1 MSPEEVLAL
10 GRSRGHLSPPGRG
23 PDPRGACRGAGWA
36 EEGLRER
43 KDRRE
48 DLGVHPRGHGWVGLS
63 LADLGRRSCAR
74 SWQAEVSEGGSQGR
88 GLGAQGAT
96 WTRRCQA
103 GTWPYSPGRLP
114 AGLFIVGDKH
124 TRRHCEH
131 RRTRTPLAFFRS
143 AQRSWEGWGGGRLL
157 LATPAPERQSTH
169 GSPEQPVPRAWA
181 EGRSQRGLRG
191 PVWQPPGG
199 PGHVVSRASPDH
211 GHEPCGRQRQRLT
224 SSLATL
230 ATLAKGLQKPAPPSE
245 HGFDSRV
252 NAALK
257 AIP

>member
-143 AQRSWEGWGGGRLL
+143 AQRSWEGWGGAGSFWPHPPPS
-157 LATPAPERQSTH
+157 ASPPMAPLSSRFR
-169 GSPEQPVPRAWA
+169 GP
-181 EGRSQRGLRG
+181 GLR
-191 PVWQPPGG
+191 
-199 PGHVVSRASPDH
+199 A
-211 GHEPCGRQRQRLT
+211 
-224 SSLATL
+224 A
-230 ATLAKGLQKPAPPSE
+230 PSE
-245 HGFDSRV
+245 GSAGLSGSLPV
-252 NAALK
+252 ALGTWS
-257 AIP
+257 AGRPRTMATSPADGSARG